1 MTSQPASP
9 TSTPNRPTSV
19 VQLAGS
25 RARPE
30 SLTRRTLRRF
40 LRNRLAIVGVIGLAT
55 MILLVVFASQIERYP
70 YEQMDLRAA
79 KSPPGADHWFGTDR
93 TGRDI
98 WSRTIH
104 GGRVSL
110 SVAAAATL
118 LSTVI
123 GMTLGATAGY
133 YGGKADWIISR
144 FTDIVLTLPPI
155 VIMLTLASFLPR
167 SLLTLIVVI
176 GGLSWPGTVRL
187 VRGQFLSLR
196 EQEFVTAARCLG
208 LSHRRIIFVHIM
220 PNVIAPLVAMVSF
233 TVGNAIL
240 TEAGLSFLGLG
251 VAPPT
256 PSWGNML
263 EAARNLQILRELPW
277 MWIPPS
283 IFTVL
288 TVLFVNFIGDGLRD
302 AADPTM
308 VL

>member
-1 MTSQPASP
+1 MTRQPASP
-9 TSTPNRPTSV
+9 TSTPDRPTNV
-19 VQLAGS
+19 VELTGS

-40 LRNRLAIVGVIGLAT
+40 LRNRLAIVGVIGLVT
-55 MILLVVFASQIERYP
+55 MILLVVFAAQIERYP

-79 KSPPGADHWFGTDR
+79 KSPPSADHWFGTDR